1 MKTLLHISLVLTL
14 ALLCSHTARAQI
26 KNDES
31 SISILAIQ
39 CAMSS
44 GFPAAGFADYSTGLA
59 KTLSLLSGDQQERVF
74 GYIPQPGMVSLAQAT
89 QSSKSTASKYLKVKP
104 YHILNPR
111 KS

>member
-59 KTLSLLSGDQQERVF
+59 K
-74 GYIPQPGMVSLAQAT
+74 
-89 QSSKSTASKYLKVKP
+89 SSDIFPNRGWFRWRKRPSRQ
-104 YHILNPR
+104 NPLHQNPPP
-111 KS
+111 